1 MITKNIFK
9 YMAACLVG
17 IATATALTGCSS
29 EEDPFFTAS
38 EDDMPRILNT
48 DIPEGTNGQPAS
60 LPSIERTANFAL
72 EVIVTPV
79 HYTTVTWFID
89 NVQVAEGTSVNV
101 PVLAG
106 DHTVKIV
113 ATTTKGLSTSRTL
126 KLNVRPAA
134 TDPNPGNDIHE
145 RLVKQGSNAQLHGV
159 NMSVVTKVIIGS
171 QTVDATYDAAN
182 DCVTYTVPTLPDGT
196 YDLRLA
202 DATGFVYGAGQI
214 ELNEN
219 PEYPVPTETTLLEG
233 QFVIDWDASICH
245 LGADVLADIPV
256 GSTLK
261 IYYEVPEAEYHNLR
275 VVTNWWNDVPGGA
288 QIDITSDTPN
298 PFLLQFTEEFKE
310 MVTTQEGMS
319 CVGFGYT
326 VTSITYE

>member
-17 IATATALTGCSS
+17 IATATALMGCSS

-126 KLNVRPAA
+126 KLN
-134 TDPNPGNDIHE
+134 
-145 RLVKQGSNAQLHGV
+145 GV

-182 DCVTYTVPTLPDGT
+182 DCVTYTVPSLPDGT

-233 QFVIDWDASICH
+233 QFVIDWDANICH

-288 QIDITSDTPN
+288 QIDIKSDTPN